1 LSPPDYT
8 GSLPDGGFFVARAR
22 TTRVLWFGRAFLE
35 NKSDPK
41 PAADAIRRFT
51 KVYPYEPGGVGTPV
65 GEFLADKVML
75 GRVTP
80 PAPTVFHE
88 GSGKVMNAIPP
99 NDWTF
104 YEMLNEVV
112 QQEPAASLDPS

>member
-1 LSPPDYT
+1 LIAPPDYT

-51 KVYPYEPGGVGTPV
+51 KVYPYEPGGVGTPSAS
-65 GEFLADKVML
+65 FWLTKSCLAVSRRRRQPCSTKV
-75 GRVTP
+75 
-80 PAPTVFHE
+80 
-88 GSGKVMNAIPP
+88 
-99 NDWTF
+99 
-104 YEMLNEVV
+104 
-112 QQEPAASLDPS
+112 AAK